1 MWRLEEMRD
10 ATRKK
15 QYPTESKSDLA
26 ALPQCCI
33 LPDGDDDDFN
43 GVLSRDA
50 EENER
55 LLQIRAD
62 YWKAIENKGVWEV
75 PLGRDL
81 DAMPWLSRR
90 GCGVLEAIERA
101 RRQHCRTALLVDNSA
116 DKVVDTFFLYRPV
129 QVLEAKAMVIE
140 ERTGKRN
147 RPQILEQARIKLVNA
162 MRYGQTLYVRMSNT
176 ATQFVTTYSGPTTL
190 PLAIFDQSAVGELQS
205 RHSGPSGE
213 NLFGSNHS
221 LAGALREE
229 DTEFGFF
236 VARHGF
242 EVVVSTHLEKSDFM
256 LLLQRAL
263 PMDMLQPIL
272 PTIKQ
277 RKPDPLFM
285 SEERAAE
292 EEGAAVEGAEVPD
305 EDQPWTLD
313 DAAAA
318 AVRLRLRVEAARA
331 ARASGGDGG
340 GGGFSSICV
349 NDQPPRRGPRPGAS
363 GDALDLVQTAK
374 DAAAKR
380 RAGGSGAATEED
392 PPPTTI
398 DGRRPGAPPPP
409 PQQAQHLDFDFDEN
423 DRLEGCPPRVTR
435 CFASKRDI
443 ERDLLEQGRG
453 SERERGL
460 V

>member
-62 YWKAIENKGVWEV
+62 YWKAIETKGVWEV

-140 ERTGKRN
+140 ERTCKRN

-213 NLFGSNHS
+213 NLFGSNHP
-221 LAGALREE
+221 LAGALQEE

-236 VARHGF
+236 LHVAGLRWSYQHISRSRISCSCYS
-242 EVVVSTHLEKSDFM
+242 VLCQWICCSRYSQQSSSVSRILSSCRRRRRRRRKG
-256 LLLQRAL
+256 QQWRVRRY
-263 PMDMLQPIL
+263 PMRISL
-272 PTIKQ
+272 
-277 RKPDPLFM
+277 
-285 SEERAAE
+285 
-292 EEGAAVEGAEVPD
+292 
-305 EDQPWTLD
+305 
-313 DAAAA
+313 
-318 AVRLRLRVEAARA
+318 
-331 ARASGGDGG
+331 
-340 GGGFSSICV
+340 
-349 NDQPPRRGPRPGAS
+349 GP
-363 GDALDLVQTAK
+363 
-374 DAAAKR
+374 
-380 RAGGSGAATEED
+380 
-392 PPPTTI
+392 
-398 DGRRPGAPPPP
+398 
-409 PQQAQHLDFDFDEN
+409 
-423 DRLEGCPPRVTR
+423 
-435 CFASKRDI
+435 
-443 ERDLLEQGRG
+443 
-453 SERERGL
+453 
-460 V
+460 